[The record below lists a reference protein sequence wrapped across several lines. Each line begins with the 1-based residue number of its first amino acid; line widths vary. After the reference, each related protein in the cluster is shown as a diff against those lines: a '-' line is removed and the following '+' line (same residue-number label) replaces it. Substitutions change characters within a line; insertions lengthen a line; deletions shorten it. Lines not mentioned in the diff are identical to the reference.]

1 MSLDCLTITLATFLP
16 SKPPTTKVVLY
27 SPSFLP
33 WYVHEVAWFA
43 YCQTA
48 DLLLIFRFL
57 LVLEPESVSTP
68 SATAKTQQDV
78 VPSMEV
84 SLQDSWLWR
93 EREPSCWDPCC
104 KKWIWDL
111 KKMSTQSKGFSK
123 AESFTSGQWCRDAV
137 GLPST
142 VPPQGNSAEVPWLP
156 IHCGSPGLL
165 LLTKRGFVPLS
176 VVRAWPHVLL

>member
-1 MSLDCLTITLATFLP
+1 MSLHPVPLQRR
-16 SKPPTTKVVLY
+16 SRM
-27 SPSFLP
+27 
-33 WYVHEVAWFA
+33 WFP
-43 YCQTA
+43 
-48 DLLLIFRFL
+48 
-57 LVLEPESVSTP
+57 VWESVC
-68 SATAKTQQDV
+68 KT
-78 VPSMEV
+78 
-84 SLQDSWLWR
+84 LGCG

-156 IHCGSPGLL
+156 IHCGSPGEWC
-165 LLTKRGFVPLS
+165 RGAVASHPLWLPWAFIANKEGFCASLSGQSLAACPFVIYSYRTAQFLD
-176 VVRAWPHVLL
+176 RNET